1 MTVVDMRGT
10 HARCVQLSFG
20 RASVAL
26 RSESYL
32 TRVVTNLERLS
43 EAPTAADAAVAE
55 NLIDATPMP
64 ELQHNL
70 RLIVDLAEA
79 EIQVCNAFSGCDSCP
94 FSAELPALQT
104 LDRKLRQEKDTHT
117 ILIRETARLRTEV
130 ESHAKRVAKAQE
142 ARAMA

>member
-1 MTVVDMRGT
+1 M
-10 HARCVQLSFG
+10 
-20 RASVAL
+20 
-26 RSESYL
+26 
-32 TRVVTNLERLS
+32 TNLERLS

-79 EIQVCNAFSGCDSCP
+79 EIQVRRGLACCCICCSVFSCLAP
-94 FSAELPALQT
+94 QT

-117 ILIRETARLRTEV
+117 ILLRETARLRTEV
-130 ESHAKRVAKAQE
+130 ESHSKRVAKAQE
-142 ARAMA
+142 VRGRVCACFVEGV